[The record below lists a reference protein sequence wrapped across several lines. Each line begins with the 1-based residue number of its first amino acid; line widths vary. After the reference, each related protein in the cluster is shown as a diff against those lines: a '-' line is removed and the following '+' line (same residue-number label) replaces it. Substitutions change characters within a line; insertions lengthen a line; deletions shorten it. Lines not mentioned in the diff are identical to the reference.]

1 MQAFWNGLLSL
12 FSNTLKSV
20 CRGWDVVRRGGM
32 DSLLEDPE
40 GRTPLH
46 LKAVN
51 DACRSLRN
59 QWTAATMFLRL
70 NVRVCACVY
79 V

>member
-1 MQAFWNGLLSL
+1 MG
-12 FSNTLKSV
+12 
-20 CRGWDVVRRGGM
+20 CRKEGGM

-70 NVRVCACVY
+70 NVRVCVCVSE
-79 V
+79 

>member
-1 MQAFWNGLLSL
+1 
-12 FSNTLKSV
+12 
-20 CRGWDVVRRGGM
+20 M

-70 NVRVCACVY
+70 NVRVCVCLCLRRTPVVLSVADLPFGNQDE
-79 V
+79 